1 MNKFLKGQINFW
13 PYSIF
18 LLALLFS
25 CSKDKRLEGKTPEEI
40 RLIKKGRT
48 VYMTTC
54 VVCHHPDPKLVG
66 PTGPEIHGS
75 SLELI
80 KAKLL
85 KGGYPEG
92 YKPKR
97 DTHLMPTF
105 IEEHSEDIDAI
116 YAFLNL

>member
-1 MNKFLKGQINFW
+1 MKKFFKGQIYFW
-13 PYSIF
+13 PI
-18 LLALLFS
+18 LLSTLIIFS
-25 CSKDKRLEGKTPEEI
+25 CTKDPRLEGKSPAEI
-40 RLIKKGRT
+40 KLIDQGRL

-54 VVCHHPDPKLVG
+54 VVCHHPDPKLDG
-66 PTGPEIHGS
+66 PTGPANYGS

-97 DTHLMPTF
+97 TTHLMPTF
-105 IEEHSEDIDAI
+105 IDEHEKDVDAI
-116 YAFLNL
+116 HAFLNL